1 MKNTELQFNLQDIAF
16 VLFRAVLLAGLGFG
30 VHTFHMRTTGL
41 VPTADL
47 WLAIGVGIGVVILGF
62 LLSITS
68 LTRPAVPVLL
78 IVGDAFTAFLL
89 FNLTH
94 NSFNNSTDP
103 ALLVAIAG
111 GLIVSGVFYLEFTW
125 GVAQAIGVVIALI
138 VSLGLYYGFERLA
151 FILDE
156 LTLPVSVVGLTAV
169 LGVGWRYVQQQQA
182 ARELSSLKA
191 AQEASGGEIESLRE
205 QTRAIY
211 ELAATLSA
219 TLDFEKVLQATL
231 EAGYLGMRKRTGRHL
246 VSVVM
251 LFRGDAQ
258 LHVVTGRGLSRKDND
273 LQLSGQVGLIGQA
286 LDECVPIIGKDV
298 RHDPELQYFVG
309 MQAARSVL
317 CIPLRAGFDNYGVL
331 VYASEFPNAF
341 TEEHTDLLQAIGIQ
355 ATIALQNAVLYRNLV
370 EEKER
375 IVEVDE
381 DARKKLARDLHDGPT
396 QNISAI
402 AMRMSYIYRLLE
414 RTPEDVPVELKK
426 VEELARR
433 TTKEIRHMLFTLRP
447 LVLESQGLEAALKQ
461 LAEKVYETHSQ
472 AVSVRVDHQVGQV
485 LDGQAQGVIFYI
497 VEEAVGNAR
506 KHAEAELISVDI
518 SHRRDVVVV
527 EVSDNGVGFD
537 TGAVDANYDQRGS
550 LGMVNM
556 RERTEL
562 LEGSLRIESAEG
574 RGTTITVLVPVKS
587 RAEATPHQNTPAL
600 ANRSGESIKLPD
612 SPTSSSG

>member
-1 MKNTELQFNLQDIAF
+1 MKNTELQFNLQDLAF
-16 VLFRAVLLAGLGFG
+16 VLFRAVLFAGLGFG
-30 VHTFHMRTTGL
+30 AHTFHMRATGI
-41 VPTADL
+41 VPTSDL
-47 WLAIGVGIGVVILGF
+47 WLAIGVGIGVSVVGF
-62 LLSITS
+62 VLSLLSA
-68 LTRPAVPVLL
+68 TRPAIPILF
-78 IVGDAFTAFLL
+78 IIGDAITTVLFLKL
-89 FNLTH
+89 AH
-94 NSFNNSTDP
+94 NSFTNTTDP
-103 ALLVAIAG
+103 ALLVAIAS
-111 GLIVSGVFYLEFTW
+111 GLIVSGVFYLEFMW
-125 GVAQAIGVVIALI
+125 GFIQALTVVIAT
-138 VSLGLYYGFERLA
+138 VVGLGLHYGFERLG
-151 FILDE
+151 FVVDD
-156 LTLPVSVVGLTAV
+156 LTLPLTVVGLTAL
-169 LGVGWRYVQQQQA
+169 LGVGWRYIQQQQA
-182 ARELSSLKA
+182 AHELKSLKA

-219 TLDFEKVLQATL
+219 TLDFEKVLEATL

-246 VSVVM
+246 VSVVL
-251 LFRGDAQ
+251 LFRDDAQ
-258 LHVVTGRGLSRKDND
+258 LHVVTGRGLSRRDNE
-273 LQLSGQVGLIGQA
+273 LKLTGKHGMIGQS
-286 LDECVPIIGKDV
+286 LDECVPVIAKDV

-317 CIPLRAGFDNYGVL
+317 CIPLRAGFDNFGVL

-414 RTPEDVPVELKK
+414 RNPEDVPVELKK

-461 LAEKVYETHSQ
+461 LAEKVYETHGQ
-472 AVSVRVDHQVGQV
+472 AVSVRVDPQVGQV

-527 EVSDNGVGFD
+527 EISDNGVGFD

-562 LEGSLRIESAEG
+562 LEGTLRIESAEG
-574 RGTTITVLVPVKS
+574 RGTTITVLVPVKG
-587 RAEATPHQNTPAL
+587 RAEASPRQSAAPIL
-600 ANRSGESIKLPD
+600 ANRSGDSIRLPD
-612 SPTSSSG
+612 SRTSAS